1 MNDKHQTPVKKC
13 LFPVAG
19 YGTRF
24 LPATKAIPKEMLPIL
39 TKPLIQY
46 GVEEAV
52 EAGCTT
58 MAMVTSK
65 YKKAI
70 EDHFDT
76 HTDIEA
82 SIAGSSK
89 ERLLDGLNSLIEKS
103 QFTYTRQREMKG
115 LGHAIL
121 TGEPLI
127 GDEPFAVILPDDLCV
142 GGDGVRSSGLGVREE
157 SVRSSEF
164 GVREENDPE
173 PGTRNSEPPNVLAQM
188 TEIYRRYPGYCIVA
202 VEEVP
207 NDQTDKYGIVRVQS
221 SGFGVQD
228 DVLRHSGLD
237 PESPDRSEKILNQVQ
252 DDGAQE
258 SEPQTPNSE
267 LYLVEDMVEKPDPS
281 EAPSNLAI
289 IGRYILIP
297 EIFEIIRQTKPG
309 KGGEIQITDAL
320 LTLAKQGKVLAYR
333 FKGRRFD
340 CGSVDGFV
348 EATNYF
354 YDTRV

>member
-1 MNDKHQTPVKKC
+1 MHKTTPKHIHKC

-24 LPATKAIPKEMLPIL
+24 LPATKAVPKEMLPVL

-46 GVEEAV
+46 GVEEALG
-52 EAGCTT
+52 AGCSV

-65 YKKAI
+65 YKKTI

-76 HTDIEA
+76 HTDIA
-82 SIAGSSK
+82 QSIAGSSK
-89 ERLLDGLNSLIEKS
+89 AALLEPLNALIGETT
-103 QFTYTRQREMKG
+103 FCYTRQLEMKG

-127 GDEPFAVILPDDLCV
+127 GDEPFAVILPDDLCWHE
-142 GGDGVRSSGLGVREE
+142 GEG
-157 SVRSSEF
+157 
-164 GVREENDPE
+164 
-173 PGTRNSEPPNVLAQM
+173 VLAQM
-188 TEIYRRYPGYCIVA
+188 TALYRSYPGHCIVA

-207 NDQTDKYGIVRVQS
+207 ESEVNKYGIVAGTPLQE
-221 SGFGVQD
+221 D
-228 DVLRHSGLD
+228 EALLRL
-237 PESPDRSEKILNQVQ
+237 
-252 DDGAQE
+252 
-258 SEPQTPNSE
+258 T
-267 LYLVEDMVEKPDPS
+267 DMVEKPDPQD
-281 EAPSNLAI
+281 APSNLAI

-297 EIFEIIRQTKPG
+297 EIFGKIAQTPPG

-320 LTLAKQGKVLAYR
+320 LQLAKEGRVLAYR

-348 EATNYF
+348 EATNFF
-354 YDTRV
+354 YAALGKENR